1 MSNSGMTIPYVPLEN
16 NYKGMSYGE
25 LAGEW
30 WNWLLS
36 ENPDDPDEQK
46 GPIFFTRGANRAD
59 KGADMPKNNIPTHE
73 KDVKI
78 PFGTAIF
85 TGVCDAMFR
94 LKIGEEKRL
103 DTVAKMRKMAN
114 EHTSSVSEIGAI
126 ITDTNNGKKN
136 KIVENLAD
144 FRVQSPLFRLNVPSN
159 SKFMKALDE
168 EIEPGTY
175 DAVTDGYYI
184 LIKPLPVGKY
194 KFEYYAKC
202 NTGDYQYKSVYNIS
216 VDDVNEKS
224 KVIDSRIDKSENMLS
239 GK

>member
-1 MSNSGMTIPYVPLEN
+1 MTIEYVPLEN

-25 LAGEW
+25 WAGEW
-30 WNWLLS
+30 WNWILS
-36 ENPDDPDEQK
+36 EDPDEQK
-46 GPIFFTRGANRAD
+46 GPMFFTRGANRAD
-59 KGADMPKNNIPTHE
+59 ERADMPKNNIPTHE

-94 LKIGEEKRL
+94 LKIGGL
-103 DTVAKMRKMAN
+103 DTVAKIRKVAN

-126 ITDTNNGKKN
+126 ITDTNNGKKY
-136 KIVENLAD
+136 KIVENLED
-144 FRVQSPLFRLNVPSN
+144 FRVHSPLFRLNVPPN

-184 LIKPLPVGKY
+184 LIKPLPIGKY
-194 KFEYYAKC
+194 KFEYYAKA
-202 NTGDYQYKSVYNIS
+202 NTDDYQYKSVYNII
-216 VDDVNEKS
+216 VDDVDK
-224 KVIDSRIDKSENMLS
+224 KFKATDSRIDKSENMLS
-239 GK
+239 EK